1 MLENQPINP
10 LNNYNYNQ
18 PFPSYKKW
26 YQKKWGLAIIV
37 FIIIVVLLLSLLV
50 ISTPG
55 FLKSSASESGL
66 IIDKITAANLL
77 AQTPQRQLAEKLDRP
92 HLGQVNAKLVIVEF
106 SDFQCPVCQAEFPII
121 REVVSKYQNQI
132 LYIYRQYPIINE
144 NSALVSQASLCA
156 HEQDKFW
163 AMHDRLFLN
172 PSSEYSTDNLKNIAQ
187 QAGLNLEQFNDC
199 LTTEKYKNMVLE
211 DTQDGFTLGIKG
223 TPTFFIN
230 GNKLSGLISQDSWE
244 KLLDQLLKY

>member
-144 NSALVSQASLCA
+144 GSPLVSQASLCA

-163 AMHDRLFLN
+163 VMQDRLFLN
-172 PSSEYSTDNLKNIAQ
+172 ARNDFTESDLQNIAKQ
-187 QAGLNLEQFNDC
+187 SGIDADIFNDC
-199 LTTEKYKNMVLE
+199 LSQEKYKNMVIE
-211 DTQDGFTLGIKG
+211 DTQDGFTLGAPG
-223 TPTFFIN
+223 TPTFFVN
-230 GNKLSGLISQDSWE
+230 GDRLSGQIS
-244 KLLDQLLKY
+244 

>member
-1 MLENQPINP
+1 MIETPIINTP
-10 LNNYNYNQ
+10 DNYNNS
-18 PFPSYKKW
+18 PDINRKW
-26 YQKKWGLAIIV
+26 YQKKWGLVIII
-37 FIIIVVLLLSLLV
+37 FIIILVLLAALLV
-50 ISTPG
+50 ISAKN
-55 FLKSSASESGL
+55 FLKTSTSENGL
-66 IIDKITAANLL
+66 IIDKNIAANLFV
-77 AQTPQRQLAEKLDRP
+77 QTPQRQLAEKADRP
-92 HLGQVNAKLVIVEF
+92 HLGQADAKIVIVEF

>member
-106 SDFQCPVCQAEFPII
+106 SDFECPACIAASVYIKD
-121 REVVSKYQNQI
+121 VTSKYAQD
-132 LYIYRQYPIINE
+132 LKFVYRHFP
-144 NSALVSQASLCA
+144 L
-156 HEQDKFW
+156 EQHPLAMGAATAAEAAGLQGKFW
-163 AMHDRLFLN
+163 EMHDLLFQKQGDLN
-172 PSSEYSTDNLKNIAQ
+172 DEVIKQLAKDLQLDMIKFDADKNSQNIKQKIQNDTNDALSLKINS
-187 QAGLNLEQFNDC
+187 
-199 LTTEKYKNMVLE
+199 
-211 DTQDGFTLGIKG
+211 
-223 TPTFFIN
+223 TPTFFLN
-230 GNKLSGLISQDSWE
+230 GQRLKLVNLTDLEAEIKKIID
-244 KLLDQLLKY
+244 K